1 MMGIKMDNNV
11 YQFAADEENIIN
23 NLDNYP
29 NRDWIEAGITL
40 VREKGPAAFSK
51 EAICE
56 IVGKEAIDFDK
67 SFNGLESYFFAV
79 LDYWYEKEV
88 LAYIDMMDE
97 ISGEGEEVLMSMM
110 EIIQEADKADEVAIR
125 NWALKCPNAH
135 KALARVDRTRL
146 DYTIGVF
153 KEMGFSENESTV
165 RAKILYTSLIGL
177 EYSSIS
183 ATLEKRLE
191 MAELLCRRD

>member
-1 MMGIKMDNNV
+1 MDNNV
-11 YQFAADEENIIN
+11 YQLNVVSDDTRQNLESYP
-23 NLDNYP
+23 NLD
-29 NRDWIEAGITL
+29 WIRAGIAILREQGPTCVNIDTL
-40 VREKGPAAFSK
+40 CEKTGKDLDAFNK
-51 EAICE
+51 A
-56 IVGKEAIDFDK
+56 
-67 SFNGLESYFFAV
+67 FNGLKSYLFAV

-97 ISGEGEEVLMSMM
+97 ISAQGEEVLIRMI
-110 EIIQEADKADEVAIR
+110 EIKHDADKGDEVAIR

-153 KEMGFSENESTV
+153 KEMGFSEAESAL
-165 RAKILYTSLIGL
+165 RAKILYTSFIGL

-183 ATLEKRLE
+183 ASLEKRLE
-191 MAELLCRRD
+191 MAKLLCRRD